1 MAPPSSNFNVGGSTH
16 RGGSRRQD
24 RRSPPSTPGAPNRGP
39 EPDVESPP
47 ARLQAE
53 PGEATY
59 ASVVQNLPT
68 QIQIFLLPI
77 SHVWGSW
84 VGWGWQLLQDLE
96 SRRPRTKRGF
106 VADSFAMEIYYF
118 SILLAKKGISLDSP
132 RTRSVHICFC
142 PQRKVII

>member
-1 MAPPSSNFNVGGSTH
+1 MAPPSSNFNVGGPTH

-24 RRSPPSTPGAPNRGP
+24 RRSPPPTPGAPNRGP

-59 ASVVQNLPT
+59 ASVVQNLPI
-68 QIQIFLLPI
+68 QIQIFLFPI

-84 VGWGWQLLQDLE
+84 VGWGSQLLQNLE
-96 SRRPRTKRGF
+96 SRRPRTKRGLWRIHLQWKYSTSRF
-106 VADSFAMEIYYF
+106 CWQKNYF
-118 SILLAKKGISLDSP
+118 FRFPRMLLIQ
-132 RTRSVHICFC
+132 ICLC